1 MSLDLKAI
9 RTALAAQL
17 TANIDRA
24 TNVYAY
30 EVDSPAY
37 PYVIVKPAAGD
48 YVGYF
53 GSFGPNGVA
62 DVMFELEIATI
73 AGDPISMGIAMDAY
87 LSSGSTF
94 GSSVVDAVHT
104 DRTLG
109 GTVADC
115 VALTARVEPLGDFPL
130 IATVPVMVR
139 VNKSGATV

>member
-17 TANIDRA
+17 TANIDRQ

-30 EVDSPAY
+30 EVDSPSY
-37 PYVIVKPAAGD
+37 PYVIVRPAAD

-62 DVMFELEIATI
+62 DVMLELEIATI
-73 AGDPISMGIAMDAY
+73 AGDPISMGMAMDAY

-115 VALTARVEPLGDFPL
+115 VALSASVDPLGDFPL
-130 IATVPVMVR
+130 TATVPVMIR
-139 VNKSGATV
+139 AKKSGATV